1 MGRGIDLAREGNP
14 IHAAML
20 DDFKDQLLIMFL
32 KRLGGVVDIPLN
44 EVNDTGQDL
53 LSFSVDED
61 KVFHFILT
69 KKS

>member
-32 KRLGGVVDIPLN
+32 KRLGGAVDIPLN